1 MSMITSSFY
10 GAVGATQ
17 PSGTAGPQADP
28 GGTAPVR
35 TEPRPG
41 QSGIFTSP
49 VFWLVVIVG
58 SALGLVHLSIR
69 WS

>member
-1 MSMITSSFY
+1 MIDASFY
-10 GAVGATQ
+10 GAIGSTQ
-17 PSGTAGPQADP
+17 PTGTASVQPNP
-28 GGTAPVR
+28 ENTAPVR

-49 VFWLVVIVG
+49 AFWLVVIVG
-58 SALGLVHLSIR
+58 SALGLVHLSVR